1 MNKLFIN
8 SLILVLAIGSL
19 VATTL
24 LTSDDAAQYQGRVVK
39 VADGDTIT
47 ILVDKR
53 QIKIRLGE
61 IDTPERG
68 QPYWRTSKKALEN
81 LVAGKVILAEEID
94 IDRYGRIVAHVY
106 INDIWVNEDLV
117 TNGHAHVYPR
127 YAKSQSLYDAQDFAQ
142 KNKVGIWSLP
152 ENERMPPWEWRKKK

>member
-8 SLILVLAIGSL
+8 SLILVLALGSL

-24 LTSDDAAQYQGRVVK
+24 LTSDDAVQYQGRVIK

-47 ILVDKR
+47 ILVDTH

-68 QPYWRTSKKALEN
+68 QPYWRISKKALEN

-94 IDRYGRIVAHVY
+94 IDRYGRVVAHVY

-117 TNGHAHVYPR
+117 RNGHAHVYPR
-127 YAKSQSLYDAQDFAQ
+127 YAKSQSLYDAQDYA
-142 KNKVGIWSLP
+142 KENRLGLWRLP
-152 ENERMPPWEWRKKK
+152 ETERVFPWEWRKNN